1 MKTGSRYLSC
11 LHWKYPALI
20 EQLASTANEVHLYL
34 LTNTRY
40 HHYSFVQMKEMLM
53 KELLPLSQL
62 YYRQVNAFYAN
73 WQSRINKSKNG
84 GVKAAS
90 ELFGG
95 VETYEKSLEWLLAG
109 LKTEEIYEY
118 HIDSVI

>member
-1 MKTGSRYLSC
+1 
-11 LHWKYPALI
+11 
-20 EQLASTANEVHLYL
+20 
-34 LTNTRY
+34 
-40 HHYSFVQMKEMLM
+40 M

-73 WQSRINKSKNG
+73 WQVRINKYKNG
-84 GVKAAS
+84 GKVAT
-90 ELFGG
+90 ELFIG
-95 VETYEKSLEWLLAG
+95 VEPYEKSLEWLLAG